1 MWFVNRPIENF
12 RAKKI
17 WKTRNIFPTF
27 HHSLTKK
34 LVAHARGVHMDTND
48 SLSIPCITLPHKIYY
63 RNSKKTAATEE
74 MTQKHW
80 TGPNFAYYKGFFE
93 GWNRSFWRNC
103 RYKATGWCPFP
114 PLKPR
119 KFTTITSDSGYLLN
133 RPQNQ
138 IIFRHLNWKLWKD
151 NETQTKICPYP
162 GLLQQ
167 IHENLVAGYN
177 HDFSLLFWPSN
188 PGSFG

>member
-1 MWFVNRPIENF
+1 MKN
-12 RAKKI
+12 KKYI
-17 WKTRNIFPTF
+17 TF
-27 HHSLTKK
+27 HQSLTKK

-138 IIFRHLNWKLWKD
+138 IIFRHLSWKLWKH
-151 NETQTKICPYP
+151 NETQNTICSYTW
-162 GLLQQ
+162 
-167 IHENLVAGYN
+167 
-177 HDFSLLFWPSN
+177 SSSTN
-188 PGSFG
+188 PWKSCCRL